1 VTVHLV
7 SAPPTGEQLGAPV
20 PEHRIRDKATR
31 PPVDPRL
38 LRFDRAVPRLLAV
51 GGLLALVTA
60 VALIVQAA
68 ALGGIVAR
76 TFLHGAGLADHTT
89 SLVWLVG
96 AVIVRA
102 GATWLTQLLAQRTSA
117 QVKSGLR
124 RAVVARQAR
133 RPPGDAQQ
141 DTGALAAALTDG
153 IDALDGT
160 FGGYLPALL
169 TGIIVPITIVV
180 YVVTIDLT
188 SALILVV
195 TLPLIPLFMV
205 LIGLASR
212 AATRKRF
219 AALTGLSSQ
228 LLVVLQGLTIV
239 RVTRSSTR
247 VGEAVRAAAERLRT
261 TTLETLRVA
270 FISALALEMLAALGV
285 ATVAVV
291 AGVRLAEGTGVEF
304 EAVLIAL
311 LLAPEA
317 FWPLRQVGQQ
327 FHANEDGA
335 AAADRL
341 LDLLGDD
348 SEVAGAGG
356 EMAGPGR
363 GDLLGVPRAGLPD
376 PARVAIHLDG
386 ATVIYP
392 GRETPALDAV
402 DLIIGPGER
411 LAVVGVSGAGKSTL
425 AALLLGLRGPDAGR
439 ISVGGDPSVPVP
451 VDHPAWQARCAWVPQ
466 SPAELRG
473 TVREVVSLGV
483 TPEPNEVAVRDVL
496 EAVGLAADVAA
507 LPEGLDT
514 VIGAGGR
521 GLSVGQRR
529 RVAIARA
536 LLRPAGLVI
545 LDEPTGDLD
554 VDAERAVRNAIDRLA
569 AERTVVLLTHRITV
583 ADGCDRVVV
592 LDSGRVVESGTPAQ
606 LQVAAGPYARL
617 RSAASPLCPHEVA
630 PTVGLVPRAI
640 GTVDAALDIETGE
653 PGATGPVGGLGTV
666 VSRPG
671 DRPWQVH
678 LRQLAALLRPHRR
691 QLALAVGMGSITPLA
706 GVVLVAVSTYL
717 ISRTASQ
724 PNLLDLTVVI
734 VSVRALSVGKGVSR
748 YLERLAG
755 HDVALRVVVDLRQH
769 AFERLLPQAPAGL
782 ARWRS
787 GDVLARVVADVERLQ
802 LALVRGVIPTLG
814 AATATVA
821 LVAIGSMLL
830 PASGPILLL
839 GLSAAGI
846 GVPLVAWRLARRP
859 EQCLATARGDL
870 GAELVELLQAAPE
883 LRLLGQI
890 EHAERRIDDLD
901 AVVLEAD
908 RSGVARAGG
917 SDAAVQLVLGMTVL
931 ALVLVTVPAVGGG
944 QLDGVLLASV
954 LVLALAGAEV
964 VGPLPQASRALV
976 TAGTAAARLREVL
989 DTPPP
994 APDPPAPLG
1003 GSATSAPTGPAGAVH
1018 QRAAIDVVSPG
1029 PSSPGPSLSLDRVGA
1044 SYPDSVAR
1052 AVEDITLT
1060 LMPGRRVAVVGR
1072 SGAGKSTLAM
1082 LSVRFLDPVNGQ
1094 VLLGATPLPML
1105 LGDQIRSA
1113 VALSPQSGQVLASTI
1128 RAELTLSAPGASDDR
1143 LHAALVAARLD
1154 GFVAGL
1160 PDGLETPI
1168 GEGGA
1173 WLSGG
1178 QRHRLALARTLLVDA
1193 PLLVL
1198 DEPTADLD
1206 AITGRG
1212 FLTDALRSAGDRGV
1226 LLLTHDL
1233 RALPVVDEVVVVDA
1247 GRVIARGR
1255 HAELMATDQA
1265 YADRLALDLPVG

>member
-1 VTVHLV
+1 MTSHLV

-38 LRFDRAVPRLLAV
+38 LRFDRAVPRLLAI

-60 VALIVQAA
+60 VALIVQAT

-76 TFLHGAGLADHTT
+76 TFLHGAGLADHAT

-96 AVIVRA
+96 AVVVRA
-102 GATWLTQLLAQRTSA
+102 SATWLTQLLAQRTSA

-124 RAVVARQAR
+124 RAVIARQAR

-169 TGIIVPITIVV
+169 TGVIVPITIVV
-180 YVVTIDLT
+180 HVVTIDLT

-212 AATRKRF
+212 VATRKRF

-341 LDLLGDD
+341 LDLLDD
-348 SEVAGAGG
+348 GEVAGSGS
-356 EMAGPGR
+356 EVQRGPAA
-363 GDLLGVPRAGLPD
+363 DQPRD
-376 PARVAIHLDG
+376 PAPVAIGLDG
-386 ATVIYP
+386 VTVVYP
-392 GRETPALDAV
+392 GRDTPALDAV
-402 DLIIGPGER
+402 DMTIAPGER

-425 AALLLGLRGPDAGR
+425 AAVLLGLREPDAGHLYL
-439 ISVGGDPSVPVP
+439 GDDRSEPVP
-451 VDHPAWQARCAWVPQ
+451 VDHPGWHARCAWVPQ

-473 TVREVVSLGV
+473 SVRDVVCLGV
-483 TPEPNEVAVRDVL
+483 EPDPDELAVRDAL

-507 LPEGLDT
+507 LPNGLDT
-514 VIGAGGR
+514 VIGPGGR
-521 GLSVGQRR
+521 GLSAGQRR
-529 RVAIARA
+529 RIAIARA

-554 VDAERAVRNAIDRLA
+554 VDAERAVRDAIDRLA
-569 AERTVVLLTHRITV
+569 TERTVVLLTHRITV

-592 LDSGRVVESGTPAQ
+592 LDGGRVVESGTPAQ
-606 LQVAAGPYARL
+606 LQAAAGPYARL
-617 RSAASPLCPHEVA
+617 RSAASPLGPHEVTPAFDRA
-630 PTVGLVPRAI
+630 PALGGRHAGLAAASDTAI
-640 GTVDAALDIETGE
+640 GELGSPDT
-653 PGATGPVGGLGTV
+653 VGGLGTAD
-666 VSRPG
+666 SEPG

-678 LRQLAALLRPHRR
+678 CRQLAALLRPHRR
-691 QLALAVGMGSITPLA
+691 QLALAVGMGAITPLA

-748 YLERLAG
+748 YAERLAG

-814 AATATVA
+814 AGTAAVT
-821 LVAIGSMLL
+821 LVAIGSVLL
-830 PASGPILLL
+830 PVSGPILLL
-839 GLSAAGI
+839 GLCAAGI

-859 EQCLATARGDL
+859 EQRLATARGEL
-870 GAELVELLQAAPE
+870 SAELVELLQAAPE
-883 LRLLGQI
+883 LRLLGEL
-890 EHAERRIDDLD
+890 EHAERRIDELD
-901 AVVLEAD
+901 AELVDAD
-908 RSGVARAGG
+908 RSGVTRLGG
-917 SDAAVQLVLGMTVL
+917 SDAAVQLVLGLTVL
-931 ALVLVTVPAVGGG
+931 ALVLVAVPAVAGG

-989 DTPPP
+989 DAPLP
-994 APDPPAPLG
+994 APDRPAAVLAP
-1003 GSATSAPTGPAGAVH
+1003 GSGTPAGQEPSALRH
-1018 QRAAIDVVSPG
+1018 GAIDTGSPG
-1029 PSSPGPSLSLDRVGA
+1029 AWLAFARVDARYPGSSSH
-1044 SYPDSVAR
+1044 

-1060 LMPGRRVAVVGR
+1060 LTPGRRVAVVGR

-1082 LSVRFLDPVNGQ
+1082 LSVRFLDPASGQ
-1094 VLLGATPLPML
+1094 VLLDATPLPL
-1105 LGDQIRSA
+1105 LTGDQIRSA

-1128 RAELTLSAPGASDDR
+1128 RAELTLSAPEATDEL
-1143 LHAALVAARLD
+1143 LHAALAAARLD
-1154 GFVAGL
+1154 DFVAGL
-1160 PDGLETPI
+1160 SDGLETSI

-1206 AITGRG
+1206 TITGRG

-1233 RALPVVDEVVVVDA
+1233 RALPVVDEVVVVDG
-1247 GRVIARGR
+1247 GRVIARGS
-1255 HAELMATDQA
+1255 HEELMATDRA
-1265 YADRLALDLPVG
+1265 YADRLALDLPIG

>member
-1 VTVHLV
+1 MTALAAP
-7 SAPPTGEQLGAPV
+7 SAASGAQLASAV
-20 PEHRIRDKATR
+20 PDHRIGDKATR

-38 LRFDRAVPRLLAV
+38 LRFDPAVPRLLAV
-51 GGLLALVTA
+51 GAVLALVTA
-60 VALIVQAA
+60 VALIVQAT
-68 ALGGIVAR
+68 ALGRIVAR
-76 TFLHGAGLADHTT
+76 TFLHGASLPDHTT
-89 SLVWLVG
+89 SFAWLIG

-133 RPPGDAQQ
+133 RPPGDAHQ

-169 TGIIVPITIVV
+169 AGVIVPATIVV
-180 YVVTIDLT
+180 YVVTIDVT
-188 SALILVV
+188 SALVLLV

-219 AALTGLSSQ
+219 AALTALSSQ
-228 LLVVLQGLTIV
+228 LLMVLQGLTVV

-285 ATVAVV
+285 ATVAVI
-291 AGVRLAEGTGVEF
+291 AGVRLAEGTGIGF

-341 LDLLGDD
+341 LDLLGDGD
-348 SEVAGAGG
+348 EVAGAGSDVVL
-356 EMAGPGR
+356 AATHHHP
-363 GDLLGVPRAGLPD
+363 PD
-376 PARVAIHLDG
+376 PARVTIQLD
-386 ATVIYP
+386 AVTVSYP
-392 GRETPALDAV
+392 GRDTPALDAV
-402 DLIIGPGER
+402 DLTITPGER
-411 LAVVGVSGAGKSTL
+411 LGVVGVSGAGKSTL
-425 AALLLGLRGPDAGR
+425 AAILLGLREPDAGR
-439 ISVGGDPSVPVP
+439 VYLGGDTSVQVP
-451 VDHPAWQARCAWVPQ
+451 VDDRAWHARCAWVPQ
-466 SPAELRG
+466 SPAQLRG
-473 TVREVVSLGV
+473 TVREVVRLGV
-483 TPEPNEVAVRDVL
+483 TPEPDEVAVQDAL
-496 EAVGLAADVAA
+496 QAVGLAAEIAA
-507 LPEGLDT
+507 LPDGLDT
-514 VIGAGGR
+514 VIGVGGR
-521 GLSVGQRR
+521 GLSTGQRR
-529 RVAIARA
+529 RLAIARA

-554 VDAERAVRNAIDRLA
+554 VDAEHAVRDAIGSLA
-569 AERTVVLLTHRITV
+569 TERTVVLLTHRIAV

-592 LDSGRVVESGTPAQ
+592 LDGGRVVEQGTPAQ
-606 LQVAAGPYARL
+606 LRHAAGPYARL
-617 RSAASPLCPHEVA
+617 RTAAAALREEEVA
-630 PTVGLVPRAI
+630 PTLDAGFPLVVADTAVVAPDR
-640 GTVDAALDIETGE
+640 ETSE
-653 PGATGPVGGLGTV
+653 PGPASPAGAFGTIV
-666 VSRPG
+666 ARPG
-671 DRPWQVH
+671 ERLWRVQ
-678 LRQLAALLRPHRR
+678 LRQLSALLRPHRR
-691 QLALAVGMGSITPLA
+691 PLALAVGMGALTPLA

-717 ISRTASQ
+717 ISRTALR

-769 AFERLLPQAPAGL
+769 AYERLLPQAPAGL
-782 ARWRS
+782 ARWRA

-814 AATATVA
+814 AATAGIA
-821 LVAIGSMLL
+821 LVLIGSVLL
-830 PASGPILLL
+830 PVAGPVLLL
-839 GLSAAGI
+839 GLGTAGI

-859 EQCLATARGDL
+859 EQRLATARGAL
-870 GAELVELLQAAPE
+870 SAELVEMLQAAPE
-883 LRLLGQI
+883 LRLLGQL

-901 AVVLEAD
+901 TEVVAAD

-931 ALVLVTVPAVGGG
+931 ALVLVAVPAVGAG
-944 QLDGVLLASV
+944 QLAGVLLASV
-954 LVLALAGAEV
+954 LVLALAAAEV
-964 VGPLPQASRALV
+964 VGPLPTASRALV

-994 APDPPAPLG
+994 APDPPAPAPDPASARPTGQTRSAGQLG
-1003 GSATSAPTGPAGAVH
+1003 AIEVVSPAPVLCFDRVSAVYPGSATP
-1018 QRAAIDVVSPG
+1018 
-1029 PSSPGPSLSLDRVGA
+1029 
-1044 SYPDSVAR
+1044 
-1052 AVEDITLT
+1052 AVEAITLT
-1060 LMPGRRVAVVGR
+1060 LTPGSRVALVGR

-1082 LSVRFLDPVNGQ
+1082 LSVRFLDPASGQ

-1105 LGDQIRSA
+1105 LGDQIRSS
-1113 VALSPQSGQVLASTI
+1113 VALSPQEGQVLASTI
-1128 RAELTLSAPGASDDR
+1128 RAELMLPAPGASDEM
-1143 LHAALVAARLD
+1143 LHAVLVATRLD
-1154 GFVAGL
+1154 GFVAEL
-1160 PDGLETPI
+1160 PDGLDTPI

-1206 AITGRG
+1206 TVTGRG
-1212 FLTDALRSAGDRGV
+1212 FLTDALRSAGQRGV

-1233 RALPVVDEVVVVDA
+1233 RVLPVVDEVMVVDA
-1247 GRVIARGR
+1247 GRIVARGR
-1255 HAELMATDQA
+1255 HADLMATDRA
-1265 YADRLALDLPVG
+1265 YAARLAMDLPVG